1 MIKRFIPVIALEPID
16 PTSHAY
22 RELAFTT
29 QQCNKRLSYF
39 SNWRIYKDGYTT
51 KEGAERRL
59 KQHVKNYEGSTLF
72 LKNYKINCFIKEF
85 TFDEPPLNID
95 TLNKIEKNINLKE
108 KELEELKRKRDIL
121 KAKLKMD

>member
-16 PTSHAY
+16 STSHAY
-22 RELAFTT
+22 RELAFTM

-51 KEGAERRL
+51 KAGAEKRL
-59 KQHVKNYEGSTLF
+59 KLLAKNYEGSTLL
-72 LKNYKINCFIKEF
+72 LKNYRIKCFIKEF

-95 TLNKIEKNINLKE
+95 TLNKIEKNIKLKE

-121 KAKLKMD
+121 KAKLKMG

>member
-29 QQCNKRLSYF
+29 QQYNKRLSYF
-39 SNWRIYKDGYTT
+39 SNWRIYKDGYNT
-51 KEGAERRL
+51 KEGAEKRL
-59 KQHVKNYEGSTLF
+59 KQEAYRHESSTF
-72 LKNYKINCFIKEF
+72 LMEKYKIKCYVKEYS
-85 TFDEPPLNID
+85 FDEPPLNID
-95 TLNKIEKNINLKE
+95 TLNKIEKNIKSKE